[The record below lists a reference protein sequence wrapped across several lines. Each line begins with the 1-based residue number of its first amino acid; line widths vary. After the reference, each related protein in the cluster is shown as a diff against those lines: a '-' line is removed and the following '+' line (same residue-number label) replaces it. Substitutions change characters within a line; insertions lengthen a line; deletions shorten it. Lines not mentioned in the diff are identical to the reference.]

1 MTTEP
6 SNGPRQGG
14 TTGSEPIEGAAGEV
28 VRARRIAFWVGVWA
42 PLLVV
47 ALGVLLQV
55 LWIPR
60 LPDPVA
66 THWSGSGGPDG
77 FGSIG
82 TNILLSAIVGVGVVA
97 LFAVILMLPRGA
109 RRGFPVWSN
118 FPRFM
123 AAFGAGTVVF
133 ITVLLVGLVQI
144 QLDVADARTVGSSM
158 VPMLIALGLGAIAG
172 LAGWAVQP
180 SIEIPP
186 MPGSGIAP
194 LPLAHTERAVWIGIS
209 KPSAG
214 YLGLIIAL
222 TLIMSALLVASLVLQ
237 SPGWW
242 VMALVALL
250 VLALLP
256 ATSRFR
262 VRIDDS
268 GLEARSA
275 IGWPII
281 RVPARDIEQVSAT
294 EINPLGEFGGW
305 GIRLIP
311 GRLGIVLRTGP
322 GIVVTRTGGRIFG
335 ITVDDAETGASVLAA
350 AAERARSGATHPGS
364 SGEDR

>member
-1 MTTEP
+1 MTPEP
-6 SNGPRQGG
+6 RSERCPGDA
-14 TTGSEPIEGAAGEV
+14 TGSERAEDGAGEV
-28 VRARRIAFWVGVWA
+28 ARARRIAFWVGVWA

-47 ALGVLLQV
+47 ALGVLLQAV
-55 LWIPR
+55 WIPR

-82 TNILLSAIVGVGVVA
+82 TNILLTAIVGVGVVV
-97 LFAVILMLPRGA
+97 LFAAILMLPRGA

-123 AAFGAGTVVF
+123 ASFGAGTVVF

-144 QLDVADARTVGSSM
+144 QLDVADARTVGSS
-158 VPMLIALGLGAIAG
+158 VLPMLIALGLGAIAG
-172 LAGWAVQP
+172 VVGWAVQP
-180 SIEIPP
+180 SIVIPP
-186 MPGSGIAP
+186 APGSGSAP
-194 LPLAHTERAVWIGIS
+194 LPLARTERAVWIGVS

-214 YLGLIIAL
+214 YLGLVVAL
-222 TLIMSALLVASLVLQ
+222 TLIMSALLVTSLVLQ

-281 RVPARDIEQVSAT
+281 RVPARDIEQVAAT

-311 GRLGIVLRTGP
+311 GRFGIVLRIGP
-322 GIVVTRTGGRIFG
+322 GIVVTRNGGRIFG
-335 ITVDDAETGASVLAA
+335 ITVDDAETGAAVLAA
-350 AAERARSGATHPGS
+350 AAERARSGATGL
-364 SGEDR
+364 GAGDGGR